1 MKKKYFTFIG
11 PIAAG
16 KGTHSDIMCRKYGFL
31 HLSIGQILRDAV
43 EKKTE
48 LGMKVQNILD
58 NGFLV
63 PDELVNNLVQNL
75 LSEIDLTKGFIL
87 DGFPRTVNQAKEL
100 DNILNML
107 GIKLDASVYLD
118 INENEIMNRVAG
130 RFVCSKCRQNYH
142 KIYNPTKVAGVCDI
156 CGSTN
161 FFTRNDDKQEI
172 VKTRIERNRTEIAPI
187 IKYYEEQGKLF
198 KVDANEKT
206 VEQVSVE
213 IDKIVS

>member
-1 MKKKYFTFIG
+1 
-11 PIAAG
+11 
-16 KGTHSDIMCRKYGFL
+16 
-31 HLSIGQILRDAV
+31 
-43 EKKTE
+43 
-48 LGMKVQNILD
+48 
-58 NGFLV
+58 
-63 PDELVNNLVQNL
+63 
-75 LSEIDLTKGFIL
+75 
-87 DGFPRTVNQAKEL
+87 
-100 DNILNML
+100 ML

-118 INENEIMNRVAG
+118 INEKEIMNRVAG

-142 KIYNPTKVAGVCDI
+142 KIYNPTKVADVCDI

-172 VKTRIERNRTEIAPI
+172 VKTRIERNKTEIAPI

-206 VEQVSVE
+206 VAEVSVE